1 MDDNKFVQDAQKRME
16 SAVAATE
23 REFASIRTGRAS
35 AALLD
40 RIFVESYGQRMPLK
54 QLATVSLP
62 DARTVVVQPWDKSII
77 KEVERAIYQSDL
89 GLTPSNDGTIIRIHV
104 PSLTEERRHELVKL
118 VKKLAEEGKVAIRR
132 IRGEVNKAVGAGEK
146 AGEVPKDDA
155 KKLEDKIQKLT
166 DKYIERVDAAIKAK
180 EEEILEI

>member
-1 MDDNKFVQDAQKRME
+1 MDESKFVQDAQKRMDA
-16 SAVAATE
+16 AVAATE

-35 AALLD
+35 VSLLD

-77 KEVERAIYQSDL
+77 KDVERAIYQSDL

-104 PSLTEERRHELVKL
+104 PPLTEERRHELVKL

-132 IRGEVNKAVGAGEK
+132 VRGDANKAVGVAEK

-155 KKLEDKIQKLT
+155 KKIEEKVQKLT
-166 DKYIERVDAAIKAK
+166 DKYIERVDAALKTK
-180 EEEILEI
+180 EEEIMEI